1 MPAACTAWRQGDASV
16 HEVVATLSLV
26 AETQP
31 KIQHRTPRNV
41 GDQVTITASCDLPVN
56 WALAPKS
63 ADKDKHLNVPSRP
76 SNRACF
82 RNEFIYLM
90 CHRFIRN
97 DACILGERNVRRSV
111 QSAKTPP
118 HAGCYTALP

>member
-1 MPAACTAWRQGDASV
+1 MPAACKAWRQDDASV

-41 GDQVTITASCDLPVN
+41 GDQVTITASCDLPVI
-56 WALAPKS
+56 APKL

-76 SNRACF
+76 SNPACF
-82 RNEFIYLM
+82 RNECIY
-90 CHRFIRN
+90 
-97 DACILGERNVRRSV
+97 
-111 QSAKTPP
+111 
-118 HAGCYTALP
+118 

>member
-1 MPAACTAWRQGDASV
+1 MPAACTAWRQDDASV

-31 KIQHRTPRNV
+31 KIQHRTPHNV
-41 GDQVTITASCDLPVN
+41 GDQVTITASCDLPVS

-76 SNRACF
+76 SKPGV
-82 RNEFIYLM
+82 L
-90 CHRFIRN
+90 
-97 DACILGERNVRRSV
+97 
-111 QSAKTPP
+111 
-118 HAGCYTALP
+118 